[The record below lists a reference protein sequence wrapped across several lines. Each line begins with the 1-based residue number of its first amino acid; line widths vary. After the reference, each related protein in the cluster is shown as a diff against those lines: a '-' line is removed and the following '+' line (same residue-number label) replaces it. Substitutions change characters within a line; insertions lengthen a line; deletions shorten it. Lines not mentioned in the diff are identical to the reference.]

1 MALPTPSLSPVVR
14 PAAWSGMTVVFAVL
28 ALTSGLADEAR
39 RDVSADGLPTAAD
52 AGLRAQLMKKWDLNS
67 DGRID
72 DGEAEVARSRMR
84 RERRDLQS
92 RAGNDPL
99 TGRPRGEKEQAAVV
113 AEEASAGG
121 LETGDEPMAEEGVA
135 ADADDR
141 PRLPGTASPRLTLPV
156 PNARMPSD
164 LPGPGGV
171 TRDPD
176 EGPPGSARQP
186 ATRPQPQS
194 VQPFGR
200 EPSQQQP
207 LGSRAGWTGRWT
219 GPLTGGARAGA
230 PAAAAG
236 YGATGPQRDLNAG
249 RLREELPSLRGLT
262 PRADVSGGLLPTVRQ
277 PRQPAAPAAP
287 VIRPPRITAEDI
299 GGY

>member
-1 MALPTPSLSPVVR
+1 
-14 PAAWSGMTVVFAVL
+14 
-28 ALTSGLADEAR
+28 
-39 RDVSADGLPTAAD
+39 
-52 AGLRAQLMKKWDLNS
+52 MKKWDLNS

-84 RERRDLQS
+84 RERRDIQS

-113 AEEASAGG
+113 AEESSAGG
-121 LETGDEPMAEEGVA
+121 SDAADEPMADDDVD

-141 PRLPGTASPRLTLPV
+141 PRLPGTASPRLTVPV
-156 PNARMPSD
+156 PTAKIPTAVPGLGNATD
-164 LPGPGGV
+164 V
-171 TRDPD
+171 PD
-176 EGPPGSARQP
+176 EAPRGSARQP
-186 ATRPQPQS
+186 ADRSRPPQS
-194 VQPFGR
+194 FQPYGR

-230 PAAAAG
+230 PAATAG

-299 GGY
+299 GGF